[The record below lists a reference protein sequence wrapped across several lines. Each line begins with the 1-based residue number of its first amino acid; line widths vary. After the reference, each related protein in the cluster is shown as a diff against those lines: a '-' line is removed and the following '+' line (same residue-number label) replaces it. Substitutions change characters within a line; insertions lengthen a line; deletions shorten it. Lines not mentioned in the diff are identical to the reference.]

1 MKVYGAVTETLNRL
15 TVDPALGL
23 VGSETLVLSNV

>member
-15 TVDPALGL
+15 AVDPALGL
-23 VGSETLVLSNV
+23 VGSETSVSSNT